1 MTITPEQAQALLED
15 TTPAPWVYDS
25 DYECIETAD
34 SSTVVLCNTDLA
46 VSWGA
51 NPDTDGSLAAQAPI
65 MAEQIAGMQW
75 EYGMEQYTL
84 DNPHWHTAIPY
95 DRGFDQD
102 KCTQLAETF
111 RANNP
116 HNKYRIV
123 RRHVSKPEVMK

>member
-1 MTITPEQAQALLED
+1 MSITPDQAKTLNCDDYPRPWEIGQVPVFDPWDDYEESWYVG
-15 TTPAPWVYDS
+15 PAIVYDE
-25 DYECIETAD
+25 DIAPL
-34 SSTVVLCNTDLA
+34 V
-46 VSWGA
+46 
-51 NPDTDGSLAAQAPI
+51 AAAPV

-75 EYGMEQYTL
+75 EYGVEQYTL

-123 RRHVSKPEVMK
+123 RRVVSEPEPIE

>member
-1 MTITPEQAQALLED
+1 MSITPDQAKTLNCDDYPRPWEIGQVPVFDPWDDNEESWYVG
-15 TTPAPWVYDS
+15 PAIVYDE
-25 DYECIETAD
+25 DIAPL
-34 SSTVVLCNTDLA
+34 V
-46 VSWGA
+46 
-51 NPDTDGSLAAQAPI
+51 AAAPV

-75 EYGMEQYTL
+75 EYGVEQYTL

-123 RRHVSKPEVMK
+123 RRVVSEPEPIE